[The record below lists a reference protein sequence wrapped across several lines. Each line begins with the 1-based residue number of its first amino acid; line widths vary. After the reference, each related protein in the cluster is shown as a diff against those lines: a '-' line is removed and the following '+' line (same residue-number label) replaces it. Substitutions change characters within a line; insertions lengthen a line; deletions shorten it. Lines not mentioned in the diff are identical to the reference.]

1 MTDLMPYIGGLV
13 TILFGLGFFLAIRE
27 PKK

>member
-1 MTDLMPYIGGLV
+1 MLESIPYFAGVI

-27 PKK
+27 SEE